1 MCLQYHVLGT
11 GFCHVL
17 RLRSDHCDALSGLAM
32 PFQGLIDQERVQGF
46 LQEASH
52 ETAEHKTC
60 EAALLNK
67 KRKREAGEGE
77 ALGDG
82 TSKQADKVASAAQ
95 ACARVGTAAPRVSD
109 HADSDCME
117 VDPPEQ
123 PCSNAIPVPQQQQ
136 QQQQPPVVGGPK
148 ADTPEERAQLLAQ
161 LQAEAASAHRHVQG
175 MQPLAPVPSDKQE
188 APLDRSQAGSTPQW
202 PA

>member
-82 TSKQADKVASAAQ
+82 TSKQADK
-95 ACARVGTAAPRVSD
+95 
-109 HADSDCME
+109 
-117 VDPPEQ
+117 
-123 PCSNAIPVPQQQQ
+123 
-136 QQQQPPVVGGPK
+136 
-148 ADTPEERAQLLAQ
+148 QLLGFQIMQIQIAWKWI
-161 LQAEAASAHRHVQG
+161 LQSSRVATQSQF
-175 MQPLAPVPSDKQE
+175 PSSSSSSSSRQ
-188 APLDRSQAGSTPQW
+188 
-202 PA
+202 